1 MTSSLFKI
9 FFIQDFFR
17 EELLG
22 GAESNDSVLMAFL
35 SQKYDVEKIHSSD
48 LTPKLLKKNRK
59 NLFLFSNFVLAAPQ
73 SIIYATNNCN
83 YIIYE
88 HDHKYV
94 NTRDPSKFKDFKIP
108 KGSIINYEFYKNAKS
123 VVVLS
128 KICKKILEDNLN
140 IHNVHS
146 IGCSLWSDKKFSY
159 IKSIC
164 SNPKNKKYA
173 VLDSE
178 NPVKGR
184 NHALEFCKNKNI
196 KYDLISSGNEEN
208 FLKQLS
214 EYEILIFFPQVL
226 ETFSRLAAEAKMLN
240 CNLLTRPNM
249 LGFYSEECSKLGG
262 LPLIVDLKERRD
274 TALCLFEKIINR
286 VANLRE

>member
-1 MTSSLFKI
+1 MSKI

-22 GAESNDSVLMAFL
+22 GAESNDSVLMTFL

-48 LTPKLLKKNRK
+48 LTPELLKNNRK
-59 NLFLFSNFVLAAPQ
+59 SLFLFSNFVLVTPQ

-128 KICKKILEDNLN
+128 KICKEILEDNLN

-173 VLDSE
+173 VLNSE

-184 NHALEFCKNKNI
+184 SHALEFCKNKNI
-196 KYDLISSGNEEN
+196 KYDLISSNNEEE
-208 FLKQLS
+208 FLEQLS
-214 EYEILIFFPQVL
+214 KYETLIFFPQVL
-226 ETFSRLAAEAKMLN
+226 ETFCRLAAEAKMLN
-240 CNLLTRPNM
+240 CNLLTRPNL
-249 LGFYSEECSKLGG
+249 LGIYSEECFNLKGYD
-262 LPLIVDLKERRD
+262 LIRDLEVRVSSALVLFD
-274 TALCLFEKIINR
+274 TLIGEAVYK
-286 VANLRE
+286 

>member
-1 MTSSLFKI
+1 M
-9 FFIQDFFR
+9 
-17 EELLG
+17 
-22 GAESNDSVLMAFL
+22 
-35 SQKYDVEKIHSSD
+35 
-48 LTPKLLKKNRK
+48 
-59 NLFLFSNFVLAAPQ
+59 LAAPQ

-173 VLDSE
+173 VLNSE

-184 NHALEFCKNKNI
+184 SHALEFCKNKNI
-196 KYDLISSGNEEN
+196 KYDLISSNNEEE
-208 FLKQLS
+208 FLEQLS
-214 EYEILIFFPQVL
+214 KYETLIFFPQVL
-226 ETFSRLAAEAKMLN
+226 ETFCRLAAEAKMLN
-240 CNLLTRPNM
+240 CNLLTRPNL
-249 LGFYSEECSKLGG
+249 LGIYSEECFNLKGYD
-262 LPLIVDLKERRD
+262 LIRDLEVRVSSALVLFD
-274 TALCLFEKIINR
+274 TLIGEAVYK
-286 VANLRE
+286 

>member
-1 MTSSLFKI
+1 MTSNLSNI
-9 FFIQDFFR
+9 FFVQDFFR

-22 GAESNDSVLMAFL
+22 GAESNDSVLISHL
-35 SQKYDVEKIHSSD
+35 SKKYSIKKIKSYS
-48 LTPKLLKKNRK
+48 LTGEMLESNKKE
-59 NLFLFSNFVLAAPQ
+59 LFIFSNFTLMPVEIVNFVAK
-73 SIIYATNNCN
+73 NNK

-94 NTRDPSKFKDFKIP
+94 NTRDPSRFKNFLIP
-108 KGSIINYEFYKNAKS
+108 KESIINYDFYKNAKS

-128 KICKKILEDNLN
+128 KICKEILEDNLN

-173 VLDSE
+173 VLNSE

-184 NHALEFCKNKNI
+184 SHALEFCKNKNI
-196 KYDLISSGNEEN
+196 KYDLISSNNEEK
-208 FLKQLS
+208 FLEQLS
-214 EYEILIFFPQVL
+214 KYETLIFFPQVL
-226 ETFSRLAAEAKMLN
+226 ETFCRLAAEAKMLN
-240 CNLLTRPNM
+240 CNLLTRPNL
-249 LGFYSEECSKLGG
+249 LGIYSEECFNLKGYD
-262 LPLIVDLKERRD
+262 LIRDLEVRVSSALVLFD
-274 TALCLFEKIINR
+274 TLIGEAVYK
-286 VANLRE
+286 

>member
-22 GAESNDSVLMAFL
+22 GAESNDSVLMTFL

-48 LTPKLLKKNRK
+48 LTPELLKNNRK
-59 NLFLFSNFVLAAPQ
+59 SLFLFSNFVLAAPQ

-128 KICKKILEDNLN
+128 KICKEILEDNLN

-173 VLDSE
+173 VLNSE

-184 NHALEFCKNKNI
+184 SHALEFCKNKNI
-196 KYDLISSGNEEN
+196 KYDLISSNNEEE
-208 FLKQLS
+208 FLEQLS
-214 EYEILIFFPQVL
+214 KYETLIFFPQVL
-226 ETFSRLAAEAKMLN
+226 ETFCRLAAEAKMLN
-240 CNLLTRPNM
+240 CNLLTRPNL
-249 LGFYSEECSKLGG
+249 LGIYSEECFNLKGYD
-262 LPLIVDLKERRD
+262 LIRDLEVRVSSALVLFD
-274 TALCLFEKIINR
+274 TLIGEAVYK
-286 VANLRE
+286 